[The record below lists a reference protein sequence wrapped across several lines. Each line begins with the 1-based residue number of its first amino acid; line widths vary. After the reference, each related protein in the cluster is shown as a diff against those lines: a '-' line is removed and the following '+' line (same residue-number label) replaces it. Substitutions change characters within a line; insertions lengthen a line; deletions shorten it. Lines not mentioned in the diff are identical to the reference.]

1 MIWCGNPW
9 NHAWWDLP
17 FETVGCGELLSIYH
31 PDVLRADYAALVEAG
46 ADVISAATAGS
57 VPSTMTEYDH
67 AGVAYEANRRTVE
80 LARECGAKV
89 LGEIYPTLNLISVL
103 GGNPLKLR
111 DDYTT
116 QVSGLLDGG
125 VDFLHVEGIMDLANA
140 RIAMEVIGTAA
151 VSVAMSAQIE
161 VPDTTL
167 DGTTATAFVDF
178 ARGYNPA
185 FIGLTGDTEV
195 IAQAVADVFE
205 SGRSIDFVLVRTIW
219 PGAEHTWLHTPESI
233 AAYFK
238 TLLGKYPI
246 AHIGISYGVRPDF
259 IRALRQTVC
268 PR

>member
-46 ADVISAATAGS
+46 ADVISAATSGAF
-57 VPSTMTEYDH
+57 PSAMTDTGH
-67 AGVAYEANRRTVE
+67 AGMAYEANRRTVE
-80 LARECGAKV
+80 LARGCGAKV
-89 LGEIYPTLNLISVL
+89 IGEICPTRNLVTFPW
-103 GGNPLKLR
+103 GDVRKLR
-111 DDYTT
+111 NDYAE
-116 QVSGLLDGG
+116 QVKGLIDGCA
-125 VDFLHVEGIMDLANA
+125 DYLHVQDIADLANA
-140 RIAMEVIGTAA
+140 RIAMEIIGNAA
-151 VSVAMSAQIE
+151 TPVVMSGAIE
-161 VPDTTL
+161 GTINLL
-167 DGTTATAFVDF
+167 DGTTASAFVDF
-178 ARGYNPA
+178 ARGYNA
-185 FIGLTGDTEV
+185 SFVGLTGHTEV
-195 IAQAVADVFE
+195 VAHAAVEVFE
-205 SGRSIDFVLVRTIW
+205 SGRSIDFVLVQTIW